1 MQVQAVEVR
10 QAEEVVLQPAK
21 QGYRLKEPKNEEP
34 FLTVAMERKISS
46 QLNTQVSIEVRLCA
60 RVHECHLWVGV

>member
-1 MQVQAVEVR
+1 MEVR

-34 FLTVAMERKISS
+34 FLTVAMERRNSS
-46 QLNTQVSIEVRLCA
+46 QLDTQVSSVVCLCA
-60 RVHECHLWVGV
+60 CVRECDVWADA